1 MNWEAGYTATFY
13 ACYIDPRTW
22 NDVERFE
29 ITEGSVERTKDNLR
43 QSATLKCTD
52 YDQSTERWV
61 RVYMDAVQSGDV
73 THTPL
78 FTGLAT
84 SPSRDIDGT
93 VIKRELKCYS
103 VLKACEDILLP
114 RGWYVP
120 AGRNAVL
127 AIKSLLEV
135 TPAPVDGD
143 ETASPLMQDALIAE
157 DDETNL
163 TMIEKILDAIGWQMQ
178 IRGDGTIALSPISVE
193 PVAELSPLAM
203 DIVETS
209 LSVERD
215 WFECPNVFR
224 ATLNE
229 MSAVARDD
237 SPDSPLSTVNRGRE
251 IWMQDEADLSDN
263 ETLAEYAMR
272 KLKEEQAVAEEA
284 KYNRRFLPDVNVGD
298 IVRLDYAQISGDY
311 RVTSQSIDL
320 TYNGTTSEEVEHG

>member
-1 MNWEAGYTATFY
+1 MNWESGYTSTFY
-13 ACYIDPRTW
+13 ACYIDPQTW
-22 NDVERFE
+22 NDTERFE
-29 ITEGSVERTKDNLR
+29 IIEGSVDRTSDSLR
-43 QSATLKCTD
+43 QSASLKCTD
-52 YDQSTERWV
+52 YDQTTERWV
-61 RVYMDAVQSGDV
+61 RIYMDAVQSGDV
-73 THTPL
+73 SHTPL
-78 FTGLAT
+78 FTGIAT
-84 SPSRDIDGT
+84 SPSRDIDGA
-93 VIKRELKCYS
+93 VEERELECYS

-163 TMIEKILDAIGWQMQ
+163 TMIEKILNAINWQMQ
-178 IRGDGTIALSPISVE
+178 ISGDGTIVLSPVSVD
-193 PVAELSPLAM
+193 PVAEFSPLAL

-237 SPDSPLSTVNRGRE
+237 DPDSPLSTVNRGRE
-251 IWMQDEADLSDN
+251 IWAQDEADLSDD
-263 ETLAEYAMR
+263 ETLAEYAKR
-272 KLKEEQAVAEEA
+272 KLKEAQAVAEKA
-284 KYNRRFLPDVNVGD
+284 KYSRRFLPYVNVGD
-298 IVRLDYAQISGDY
+298 VVRLDYPQIQGDY
-311 RVTSQSIDL
+311 RVTSQGIDL
-320 TYNGTTSEEVEHG
+320 SYNGTTSEEVEHG

>member
-1 MNWEAGYTATFY
+1 MNWESGYTSTFY
-13 ACYIDPRTW
+13 ACYIDPQTW
-22 NDVERFE
+22 NDTERFE
-29 ITEGSVERTKDNLR
+29 IIEGSVERTSDSLR
-43 QSATLKCTD
+43 QSASLKCTD
-52 YDQSTERWV
+52 YDQTTERWV
-61 RVYMDAVQSGDV
+61 RIYMDAVQSGDV
-73 THTPL
+73 SHTPL
-78 FTGLAT
+78 FTGIAT
-84 SPSRDIDGT
+84 SPSRDIDGA
-93 VIKRELKCYS
+93 VEERELECYS

-143 ETASPLMQDALIAE
+143 EEASPLMQDALIAE

-163 TMIEKILDAIGWQMQ
+163 TMIEKILNAINWQMQ
-178 IRGDGTIALSPISVE
+178 IRGDGTIALSPVSVD
-193 PVAELSPLAM
+193 PVAEFSPLVL

-237 SPDSPLSTVNRGRE
+237 DPDSPLSTVNRGRE
-251 IWMQDEADLSDN
+251 IWMQDEADLSDD
-263 ETLAEYAMR
+263 ETLAEYAKR
-272 KLKEEQAVAEEA
+272 KLKEAQAVAEKA
-284 KYNRRFLPDVNVGD
+284 KYQRRFLPDVNVGD
-298 IVRLDYAQISGDY
+298 VVRLDYPQIQGDY
-311 RVTSQSIDL
+311 RVTSQGIDL
-320 TYNGTTSEEVEHG
+320 SYNGTTSEEVEHG